1 MPKLLLLTLAV
12 VTLASGAFAEAQS
25 NFNGNWSCG
34 IECPGGAIEFR
45 LLIADQNG
53 KVTASIIN
61 GEEKISVPTIA
72 VENEK
77 LVLDF
82 VHYDSKITAV
92 HKGKSLE
99 GEWRKRRGKDEWVE
113 MNFHASPL
121 VNKTSEPASGVSSFV
136 GKWKVDFAKSED
148 PAVAVFKESQ
158 TASIEGTFLTT
169 TGDYRY
175 LAGHAV
181 TPSSFSLSCFD
192 GAHAFLFKAKRQENG
207 SLKGDFW
214 SSNTWH
220 ETWTAKRDSNAKL
233 PDAFKQT
240 VLNKNVKLDA
250 VAFPDLDG
258 KMRKLTDTEFAGK
271 ARLIYVFGSWC
282 PNCHDAAAYFADLKK
297 KYKDL
302 SILGLAFELTGDFD
316 RDANQV
322 RRYLKRHN
330 VDYPVLIAGT
340 ADKTDATKK
349 LGLLD
354 RVRSYPTTIFV
365 DGKGSVHAVH
375 TGFAGPATGKAYVQ
389 LKQKFEST
397 IEQMLKE

>member
-1 MPKLLLLTLAV
+1 
-12 VTLASGAFAEAQS
+12 
-25 NFNGNWSCG
+25 
-34 IECPGGAIEFR
+34 
-45 LLIADQNG
+45 
-53 KVTASIIN
+53 
-61 GEEKISVPTIA
+61 
-72 VENEK
+72 
-77 LVLDF
+77 
-82 VHYDSKITAV
+82 
-92 HKGKSLE
+92 
-99 GEWRKRRGKDEWVE
+99 
-113 MNFHASPL
+113 
-121 VNKTSEPASGVSSFV
+121 
-136 GKWKVDFAKSED
+136 
-148 PAVAVFKESQ
+148 
-158 TASIEGTFLTT
+158 
-169 TGDYRY
+169 
-175 LAGHAV
+175 
-181 TPSSFSLSCFD
+181 
-192 GAHAFLFKAKRQENG
+192 
-207 SLKGDFW
+207 
-214 SSNTWH
+214 
-220 ETWTAKRDSNAKL
+220 
-233 PDAFKQT
+233 
-240 VLNKNVKLDA
+240 
-250 VAFPDLDG
+250 
-258 KMRKLTDTEFAGK
+258 MRKLTDTEFAGK